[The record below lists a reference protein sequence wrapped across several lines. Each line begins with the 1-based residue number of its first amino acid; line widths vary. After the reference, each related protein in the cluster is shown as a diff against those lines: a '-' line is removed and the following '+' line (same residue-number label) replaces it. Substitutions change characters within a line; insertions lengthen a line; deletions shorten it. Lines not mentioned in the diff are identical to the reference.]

1 MTILCSKPYVQS
13 VCWQELADTQGP
25 SPEMPLGGLLLP
37 NGSPKP
43 ALARLAQIRQVIREG
58 RSPTALITAR

>member
-1 MTILCSKPYVQS
+1 
-13 VCWQELADTQGP
+13 
-25 SPEMPLGGLLLP
+25 MPLGGLLLP